1 MPITGYSDRV
11 SHALAFA
18 AKYHDQ
24 QVRKGLRAPYFTQPA
39 NVGFILARYGRD
51 DETVMAGILHDVV
64 EECTRDGAS
73 ATTGLERVAEKFGSG
88 FVETLRGV
96 TQRRFDDDGVELS
109 TDERRDDLLARLAA
123 ADERGRWVA
132 AANALPD
139 VGTLLADLA
148 RTDFPEIVWGRATGG
163 RDATLSWYRRLVERL
178 RTIGF
183 AESIMEE
190 LQGKI
195 AELERAK
202 S

>member
-11 SHALAFA
+11 NHALAFA
-18 AKYHDQ
+18 AKHHDQ

-64 EECTRDGAS
+64 EECTREGAGAS
-73 ATTGLERVAEKFGSG
+73 TGLERVAGKFGDAL
-88 FVETLRGV
+88 VTTLRGV
-96 TQRRFDDDGVELS
+96 TVRRLDDDGVELS
-109 TDERRDDLLARLAA
+109 ADERRDDLLVRLAA

-132 AANALPD
+132 AANALHD

-148 RTDFPEIVWGRATGG
+148 RTEFPEVVWGRASGG
-163 RDATLSWYRRLVERL
+163 REATLHWYRRLVDRL
-178 RTIGF
+178 RAVGF
-183 AESIMEE
+183 AEPIMEE
-190 LQGKI
+190 LERKV